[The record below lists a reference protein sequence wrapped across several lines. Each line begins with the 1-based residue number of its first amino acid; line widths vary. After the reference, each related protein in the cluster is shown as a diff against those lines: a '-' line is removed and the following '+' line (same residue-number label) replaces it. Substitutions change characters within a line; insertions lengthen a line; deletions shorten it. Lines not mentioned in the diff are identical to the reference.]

1 MADTTGQQ
9 AGGQGGPGSG
19 SAGKARPGQRRV
31 AQWMRDYIRLPGI
44 PDEYVGQDG
53 APRAVW
59 TRFFDAFATLAPAD
73 IERRFAAADRHLRE
87 AGVTYRTP
95 NEAAERLW
103 PLSHLPL
110 LIDEADWQQLSAGIA
125 QRAQLLELMLRDI
138 YGEGRLVAEGALP
151 AAAIVGS
158 NEYLRPVCGITPPG
172 GRYLSVYAADVGR
185 GPDGR
190 WWVLGDRTQA
200 PSGAGYA
207 LENRL
212 VLSRAFTSLYKSM
225 NVERVAPFFEAFRE
239 ALRAS
244 ADRDEPRIGVLTPG
258 SFSETYFEHATLARY
273 LGFLLVEGDD
283 LAVSGDRI
291 YIRTVAG
298 LKRLDVLLRRV
309 DSNSL
314 DPLELDASSH
324 LGVAGLIDVLRKNGV
339 VVANMP
345 GSGVLESRA
354 LLGFLPALS
363 RRLLGEELKMP
374 HIATWWC
381 GEAAARDEV
390 LSKLDEVAIEGAYGG
405 RVPGFERHGPV
416 LASELS
422 SSERE
427 RLIGAIKERGIDFVG
442 QELARLSTMPVW
454 DQGLI
459 TPRPFVL
466 RVFAAATDH
475 GWTIMPGGFCRIAE
489 QADARAVSM
498 GNGARAADVWVVSD
512 KQVSMRTLL
521 PGADNV
527 RIRRIAGVLPS
538 RAADNL
544 FWLGRYLE
552 RAEATLR
559 LVRALGTQQR
569 DPGKW
574 GSTGLQQAADR
585 IQRMLVAW
593 GAISQASR
601 TQVAKV
607 AAEALQSEDRFGSGL
622 SLVRAAQR
630 TATSLRERLSP
641 DAWQVILEMSERL
654 ANEVE
659 DDDGIVSASELT
671 LQELASFAGL
681 AQENMNRAAG
691 WRFLEMGRR
700 AERAIN
706 TTRFG
711 RQFASDEASP
721 EDLDLL
727 LTLVD
732 CQITYRSRYLVGPL
746 LAPVRDLVM
755 LDPYNPRSV
764 AFQVQA
770 LNEHIASLPAIRE
783 SGMIERPQRL
793 AVAVQSTLTTAEAE
807 TLDTQTLFSLEQ
819 ELLILAD
826 AIGSHYFPHGPNA
839 SRPEK
844 LTGLA

>member
-1 MADTTGQQ
+1 MGEGATEGTGE
-9 AGGQGGPGSG
+9 AGR
-19 SAGKARPGQRRV
+19 APGQRRV
-31 AQWMRDYIRLPGI
+31 AQWVRDYSRLPGI
-44 PDEYVGQDG
+44 PDEFLGPDG
-53 APRAVW
+53 TPRAVW
-59 TRFFDAFATLAPAD
+59 SSFFDAFGALAPD
-73 IERRFAAADRHLRE
+73 EIERRFAMADRHLRE
-87 AGVTYRTP
+87 AGVTYRAP
-95 NEAAERLW
+95 GDSADRPW
-103 PLSHLPL
+103 SLSHLPL
-110 LIDEADWQQLSAGIA
+110 LIDEADWQQLSAGIK
-125 QRAQLLELMLRDI
+125 QRAELLELVLRDV
-138 YGEGRLVAEGALP
+138 YGGGRLVAEGALP
-151 AAAIVGS
+151 AAAIAGS
-158 NEYLRPVCGITPPG
+158 PEYLRPVCGVPPPG
-172 GRYLSVYAADVGR
+172 GRYLSIYAADVGR

-212 VLSRAFTSLYKSM
+212 VLSRAFSDLYKSM
-225 NVERVAPFFEAFRE
+225 NVPRVAPFFEAFRDS
-239 ALRAS
+239 LRAS

-283 LAVSGDRI
+283 LAVSDNRVH
-291 YIRTVAG
+291 IRTVAG

-324 LGVAGLIDVLRKNGV
+324 LGVPGLIDVLRKDGV

-345 GSGVLESRA
+345 GSGVLEARA

-363 RRLLGEELKMP
+363 RRLLGEELNMP

-381 GEAAARDEV
+381 GQRAARDEV
-390 LSKLDEVAIEGAYGG
+390 LSRLDEVAIEGAYRRG
-405 RVPGFERHGPV
+405 VPGFDSTGPV
-416 LASELS
+416 LASALDATG
-422 SSERE
+422 RR
-427 RLIGAIKERGIDFVG
+427 RLVDAITARGMDYVG
-442 QELARLSTMPVW
+442 QEVVRLSTMPVW
-454 DQGLI
+454 EHGQI

-466 RVFAAATDH
+466 RVFAAATAD

-498 GNGARAADVWVVSD
+498 GDGARAADVWVVSD
-512 KQVSMRTLL
+512 KQVSTATLL
-521 PGADNV
+521 PATDKV

-559 LVRALGTQQR
+559 LVRALGSPMRGPDKGGAPASIQ
-569 DPGKW
+569 
-574 GSTGLQQAADR
+574 STER
-585 IQRMLVAW
+585 IQRLLVAW
-593 GAISQASR
+593 GAISQSSR
-601 TQVAKV
+601 AAPARI
-607 AAEALQSEDRFGSGL
+607 AAEALQSADRFGSAL

-641 DAWQVILEMSERL
+641 DAWQVIIEMAERL
-654 ANEVE
+654 AYEVE
-659 DDDGIVSASELT
+659 DDDSVISAAELT

-691 WRFLEMGRR
+691 WRFLDMGRR

-706 TTRFG
+706 TTRFA
-711 RQFASDEASP
+711 RQFAYDEAGD
-721 EDLDLL
+721 EELDVL
-727 LTLVD
+727 LTLID
-732 CQITYRSRYLVGPL
+732 CQITYRSRYLLAPL
-746 LAPVRDLVM
+746 LAPVRDLAV
-755 LDPYNPRSV
+755 LDSYNPRSV
-764 AFQVQA
+764 AFQVTA
-770 LNEHIASLPAIRE
+770 LNEHIAALPSLKE
-783 SGMIERPQRL
+783 YGLIERPQRL
-793 AVAVQSTLTTAEAE
+793 AVAVQAMLATAEAE
-807 TLDTQTLFSLEQ
+807 KLEVKTLFSLEQ
-819 ELLILAD
+819 DLLKLAE
-826 AIGSHYFPHGPNA
+826 AIGLHYFPHGPNA

>member
-1 MADTTGQQ
+1 MAGD
-9 AGGQGGPGSG
+9 AGQGNGQGS
-19 SAGKARPGQRRV
+19 SQPSKARPGNRRG
-31 AQWMRDYIRLPGI
+31 AQWTRGYARLPGI
-44 PDEYVGQDG
+44 PDEYMAQDG
-53 APRAVW
+53 TPRAVW
-59 TRFFDAFATLAPAD
+59 TRFFDAFAELTPGD
-73 IERRFAAADRHLRE
+73 IERRFGSADRHLRE
-87 AGVTYRTP
+87 AGVTHRAPGET
-95 NEAAERLW
+95 AERLW

-110 LIDEADWQQLSAGIA
+110 LIDEADWQQLTAGIV
-125 QRAQLLELMLRDI
+125 QRAQLLELVLSDL
-138 YGEGRLVAEGALP
+138 YGEGRLIAENAVP
-151 AAAIVGS
+151 AAAIAGS
-158 NEYLRPVCGITPPG
+158 TEYLRAVCGIKPPG
-172 GRYLSVYAADVGR
+172 GRYLNMYAADVGR

-212 VLSRAFTSLYKSM
+212 VLSRAFTTLYKSM
-225 NVERVAPFFEAFRE
+225 NVERVAPFFEAFRD

-244 ADRDEPRIGVLTPG
+244 ADRDEPRIGLLTPG
-258 SFSETYFEHATLARY
+258 TFSETYFEHATLARY

-291 YIRTVAG
+291 HIRTVAG

-314 DPLELDASSH
+314 DPLELDASSQ
-324 LGVAGLIDVLRKNGV
+324 LGVPGLIDVLRKNGV

-345 GSGVLESRA
+345 GSGVMEARA
-354 LLGFLPALS
+354 LLGFLPSLS
-363 RRLLGEELKMP
+363 RRFFGEDLKMP

-381 GEAAARDEV
+381 GQKSAREEV
-390 LSKLDEVAIEGAYGG
+390 LSRLDEVAIEGAYGRG
-405 RVPGFERHGPV
+405 VPGFGRGPV

-422 SSERE
+422 ASERE
-427 RLIGAIKERGIDFVG
+427 RLKSAINDRGIDYVG
-442 QELARLSTMPVW
+442 QELVRLSTTPVW
-454 DQGLI
+454 DQGRI

-466 RVFAAATDH
+466 RVFAAATPG
-475 GWTIMPGGFCRIAE
+475 GWTIMPGGFCRIAD
-489 QADARAVSM
+489 QLDARAVSM
-498 GNGARAADVWVVSD
+498 GDGARAADVWVVSD
-512 KQVSMRTLL
+512 KAVSTATLL
-521 PGADNV
+521 PTGDSV
-527 RIRRIAGVLPS
+527 RIRRIAGWVPS

-559 LVRALGTQQR
+559 LVRALGTQR
-569 DPGKW
+569 DPGK
-574 GSTGLQQAADR
+574 GASTVLHSVER
-585 IQRMLVAW
+585 IQRLLVTW
-593 GAISQASR
+593 GATSQATR
-601 TQVAKV
+601 AQPAKV
-607 AAEALQSEDRFGSGL
+607 ATDALQSQEKFGSAL
-622 SLVRAAQR
+622 SLLRAAQR

-641 DAWQVILEMSERL
+641 DAWQVITEMTERL
-654 ANEVE
+654 AEEVD
-659 DDDGIVSASELT
+659 DDDGVVVAAELT

-706 TTRFG
+706 TVRFA
-711 RQFASDEASP
+711 RQFAYDEAGS
-721 EDLDLL
+721 EDLDIL

-746 LAPVRDLVM
+746 LPPVRDLVV
-755 LDPYNPRSV
+755 LDPYNPRSA
-764 AFQVQA
+764 AFQVSA
-770 LNEHIASLPAIRE
+770 LNDHIASLPTLKE
-783 SGMIERPQRL
+783 GGLIERPQRL
-793 AVAVQSTLTTAEAE
+793 AVALQATLTTAEAAD
-807 TLDTQTLFSLEQ
+807 LDTKSLFAIEQ
-819 ELLILAD
+819 DLLNLAD

>member
-1 MADTTGQQ
+1 MGEGATDGEGQ
-9 AGGQGGPGSG
+9 AGRRLS
-19 SAGKARPGQRRV
+19 QRRV
-31 AQWMRDYIRLPGI
+31 AQWVRDYSRLPGI
-44 PDEYVGQDG
+44 PDEFLGPDG

-59 TRFFDAFATLAPAD
+59 SRFFDAFGALAPD
-73 IERRFAAADRHLRE
+73 EIERRIAMADRHLRE
-87 AGVTYRTP
+87 AGVTYRAP
-95 NEAAERLW
+95 GDSADRPW
-103 PLSHLPL
+103 SLSHLPL
-110 LIDEADWQQLSAGIA
+110 LIDEADWQQLSAGIK
-125 QRAQLLELMLRDI
+125 QRAQLLELVLRDI

-151 AAAIVGS
+151 AAAIAGS
-158 NEYLRPVCGITPPG
+158 AEYLRPVCGVAPPG
-172 GRYLSVYAADVGR
+172 GRYLSIYAADVGR

-212 VLSRAFTSLYKSM
+212 VLSRAFADLYKSM
-225 NVERVAPFFEAFRE
+225 NVPRVAPFFEAFRDS
-239 ALRAS
+239 LRAS

-283 LAVSGDRI
+283 LAVSDNRI
-291 YIRTVAG
+291 HIRTVAG

-314 DPLELDASSH
+314 DPLELDASSR
-324 LGVAGLIDVLRKNGV
+324 LGVPGLIDVLRKDGV

-345 GSGVLESRA
+345 GSGVLEARA

-363 RRLLGEELKMP
+363 RRLLGEDLKMP

-381 GEAAARDEV
+381 GQRSAREEV
-390 LSKLDEVAIEGAYGG
+390 LSRLDEVAIEGAYRRG
-405 RVPGFERHGPV
+405 VPGFHGTGPV
-416 LASELS
+416 LASELDAA
-422 SSERE
+422 ERQ
-427 RLIGAIKERGIDFVG
+427 RLIDAIGGRGMDYVG
-442 QELARLSTMPVW
+442 QEVVRLSTMPVW
-454 DQGLI
+454 EQGQL

-466 RVFAAATDH
+466 RVFAAATPD

-498 GNGARAADVWVVSD
+498 GDGARAADVWVVSE
-512 KQVSMRTLL
+512 KQVSTATLL
-521 PGADNV
+521 PATDKV

-559 LVRALGTQQR
+559 LVRALGSPMR
-569 DPGKW
+569 GPNNKGA
-574 GSTGLQQAADR
+574 STAMQSAER
-585 IQRMLVAW
+585 IQRILVAW

-601 TQVAKV
+601 TVPGRI
-607 AAEALQSEDRFGSGL
+607 AAEALQSPDRFGSAL

-630 TATSLRERLSP
+630 TATGLRERLSP
-641 DAWQVILEMSERL
+641 DAWQVITEMTDRL
-654 ANEVE
+654 AYEVE
-659 DDDGIVSASELT
+659 DDDSVLSAAELT

-691 WRFLEMGRR
+691 WRFLDMGRR

-706 TTRFG
+706 TTRFA
-711 RQFASDEASP
+711 RQFAYDEAGD
-721 EDLDLL
+721 EDLDVL

-732 CQITYRSRYLVGPL
+732 CQITYRSRYLLAPL
-746 LAPVRDLVM
+746 LAPVRDLAV
-755 LDPYNPRSV
+755 LDTYNPRSV
-764 AFQVQA
+764 AFQVA
-770 LNEHIASLPAIRE
+770 SLNEHIAALPSLKE
-783 SGMIERPQRL
+783 YGLIEKPQRL
-793 AVAVQSTLTTAEAE
+793 AVAVQAMLATAEAE
-807 TLDTQTLFSLEQ
+807 KLEVKTLFSLEQ
-819 ELLILAD
+819 DLLNLAE
-826 AIGSHYFPHGPNA
+826 AIGLHYFPHGPNA

>member
-1 MADTTGQQ
+1 MGEGATDGEGQ
-9 AGGQGGPGSG
+9 AGRRLS
-19 SAGKARPGQRRV
+19 RRRV
-31 AQWMRDYIRLPGI
+31 AQWVRDYSRLPGI
-44 PDEYVGQDG
+44 PDEFLGPDG

-59 TRFFDAFATLAPAD
+59 SRFFDAFGALAPD
-73 IERRFAAADRHLRE
+73 EIERRFAMADRHLRE
-87 AGVTYRTP
+87 AGVTYRAP
-95 NEAAERLW
+95 GDSADRPW
-103 PLSHLPL
+103 SLSHLPL
-110 LIDEADWQQLSAGIA
+110 LIDEADWQQLSAGIR
-125 QRAQLLELMLRDI
+125 QRAQLLELVLRDI

-151 AAAIVGS
+151 AAAIAGS
-158 NEYLRPVCGITPPG
+158 TEYLRPVCGVAPPG
-172 GRYLSVYAADVGR
+172 GRYLSIYAADVGR

-212 VLSRAFTSLYKSM
+212 VLSRAFADLYKSM
-225 NVERVAPFFEAFRE
+225 NVPRVAPFFEAFRDS
-239 ALRAS
+239 LRAS

-283 LAVSGDRI
+283 LAVSDNRI
-291 YIRTVAG
+291 HIRTVAG

-314 DPLELDASSH
+314 DPLELDASSR
-324 LGVAGLIDVLRKNGV
+324 LGVPGLIDVLRKDGV

-345 GSGVLESRA
+345 GSGVLEARA

-363 RRLLGEELKMP
+363 RRLLGEDLKMP

-381 GEAAARDEV
+381 GQRSAREEV
-390 LSKLDEVAIEGAYGG
+390 LARLDEVAIEGAYRRG
-405 RVPGFERHGPV
+405 VPGFHGTGPV
-416 LASELS
+416 LASELDA
-422 SSERE
+422 SERQ
-427 RLIGAIKERGIDFVG
+427 RLIDAIGGRGMDYVG
-442 QELARLSTMPVW
+442 QEVVRLSTMPVW
-454 DQGLI
+454 EQGQL

-466 RVFAAATDH
+466 RVFAAATPD

-498 GNGARAADVWVVSD
+498 GDGARAADVWVVSE
-512 KQVSMRTLL
+512 KQVSTATLL
-521 PGADNV
+521 PPTDKV

-559 LVRALGTQQR
+559 LVRALGSPMR
-569 DPGKW
+569 GPNNKGA
-574 GSTGLQQAADR
+574 STAMQSAER
-585 IQRMLVAW
+585 IQRILVAW

-601 TQVAKV
+601 TAPGRI
-607 AAEALQSEDRFGSGL
+607 AAEALQSPDRFGSAL
-622 SLVRAAQR
+622 SLVRAAQL
-630 TATSLRERLSP
+630 TATGLRERLSP
-641 DAWQVILEMSERL
+641 DAWQVITEMTDRL
-654 ANEVE
+654 AYEVE
-659 DDDGIVSASELT
+659 DDDSVLSAAELT

-691 WRFLEMGRR
+691 WRFLDMGRR

-706 TTRFG
+706 TTRFA
-711 RQFASDEASP
+711 RQFAYDEAGD
-721 EDLDLL
+721 EDLDVL

-732 CQITYRSRYLVGPL
+732 CQITYRSRYLLAPL
-746 LAPVRDLVM
+746 LAPVRDLAV
-755 LDPYNPRSV
+755 LDAYNPRSV
-764 AFQVQA
+764 AFQVA
-770 LNEHIASLPAIRE
+770 SLNEHIAALPSLKE
-783 SGMIERPQRL
+783 YGLIEKPQRL
-793 AVAVQSTLTTAEAE
+793 AVAVQAMLATAEAE
-807 TLDTQTLFSLEQ
+807 KLEVKTLFSLEQ
-819 ELLILAD
+819 DLLNLAE
-826 AIGSHYFPHGPNA
+826 AIGLHYFPHGPNA